1 MSHADNQIRGA
12 ERDAIARDDARA
24 LARVFLHVTP
34 KSANAK
40 TGAILVTTTSAD
52 TCPDACPLKR
62 DATDPTRPGPCY
74 AKGGPLA
81 LHWAA
86 VSRGER
92 GEPWAAA
99 LEILRDALV
108 AKGRGALWRH
118 NQAGDLPGR
127 NDRIN
132 RDALGA
138 LVAVNAYADARGFT
152 YTHHPI
158 VADASASPVSRR
170 IAAANLALVAEA
182 NASGFTINASA
193 NTLGHAD
200 AIADAADA
208 AGVRIPIVVVVE
220 RDAAER
226 LTTPSG
232 RRVVICPA
240 QTRAGVSCATCRLCS
255 RADRGVVVGFRA
267 HGVGAKRAEQT
278 TREGAVA

>member
-1 MSHADNQIRGA
+1 MSAADDRIRAA
-12 ERDAIARDDARA
+12 EGDAIEREDARA
-24 LARVFLHVTP
+24 LARVFLHITP
-34 KSANAK
+34 TSANKK

-62 DATDPTRPGPCY
+62 DAVDPSKRGPCY

-81 LHWAA
+81 LHWDA
-86 VSRGER
+86 VSAGKRGA
-92 GEPWAAA
+92 PWATA
-99 LEILRDALV
+99 LEDLRDALKR
-108 AKGRGALWRH
+108 KGRGALWRH

-152 YTHHPI
+152 YTHHP
-158 VADASASPVSRR
+158 VTADASAHPVARR

-182 NASGFTINASA
+182 TASGFTINASA

-200 AIADAADA
+200 AIADAAA
-208 AGVRIPIVVVVE
+208 ALGARVPIVVVVE
-220 RDAAER
+220 IDAPAR
-226 LTTPSG
+226 MVTPSG
-232 RRVVICPA
+232 RRVVVCPA
-240 QTRAGVSCATCRLCS
+240 QTREGVSCATCRLCQ
-255 RADRGVVVGFRA
+255 RADRGVVVAFRA
-267 HGVGAKRAEQT
+267 HGAGAKRAALT

>member
-1 MSHADNQIRGA
+1 MSAADNRILAA
-12 ERDAIARDDARA
+12 ERDAIDREDARA

-34 KSANAK
+34 TSANAK

-92 GEPWAAA
+92 GAPWAAA
-99 LEILRDALV
+99 LEILRDALKR
-108 AKGRGALWRH
+108 KGRGALWRH

-152 YTHHPI
+152 YTHHP
-158 VADASASPVSRR
+158 VTADASAHPVARR
-170 IAAANLALVAEA
+170 IAAANLALIAEA
-182 NASGFTINASA
+182 TASGFTINASA
-193 NTLGHAD
+193 NTLGHVD

-240 QTRAGVSCATCRLCS
+240 QTRAGVSCATCRLCA

-267 HGVGAKRAEQT
+267 HGAGAKRAEQT

>member
-1 MSHADNQIRGA
+1 MNHADRMIASA
-12 ERDAIARDDARA
+12 ERDAIERDDARA
-24 LARVFLHVTP
+24 LARVFMHVTP
-34 KSANAK
+34 TSANAK

-62 DATDPTRPGPCY
+62 DAADPKKPGPCY

-81 LHWAA
+81 IHWAA
-86 VSRGER
+86 VSAGKRGA
-92 GEPWAAA
+92 PWAQG

-108 AKGRGALWRH
+108 AKGRGATWRH

-152 YTHHPI
+152 YTHYPL
-158 VADASASPVSRR
+158 VADASAHPVARR

-193 NTLGHAD
+193 NSLGHAD
-200 AIADAADA
+200 AIADAAA
-208 AGVRIPIVVVVE
+208 ALGARIPIVVVVE
-220 RDAAER
+220 RDAPER
-226 LTTPSG
+226 FTTPSG
-232 RRVVICPA
+232 RRVIVCPA
-240 QTRAGVSCATCRLCS
+240 QTRDGVSCASCRLC
-255 RADRGVVVGFRA
+255 ARGERWPIIAFRA
-267 HGVGAKRAEQT
+267 HGSGAKRAE
-278 TREGAVA
+278 RLVKGEALA